1 MSETELLYSE
11 MKAANYNFL
20 PFSSKTLQK
29 NALPTLAKLNCKKY
43 AFLLTVAIFGNVSQH
58 DHSRDDNNTTESYTR
73 CSAFKMAV
81 TYTVHLWRGGWG
93 PEPVFVD
100 EG

>member
-11 MKAANYNFL
+11 MKVANYNFL

-58 DHSRDDNNTTESYTR
+58 DHSRDDNNTTEFLHEVFSIQNG
-73 CSAFKMAV
+73 SDLHSSSVA
-81 TYTVHLWRGGWG
+81 GWLG
-93 PEPVFVD
+93 A
-100 EG
+100 